1 MTRLTQSG
9 IIDTVAGNGEPGY
22 AGDGGPAG
30 AASLNEPKG
39 LCVGQA
45 GHLYIADSENHVVRR
60 VDRATG
66 VITTVAGVC
75 PVGTVGPGA
84 SPAAEEVPTGENDD
98 PFADASTDATKA
110 YTQVT
115 DVSGTVRYVTGGRLT
130 VEHDSGDGG
139 PARQARL
146 NFPGALAVDR
156 SGNLYIAEAMNHR
169 VRKVEAV
176 TGVITTVAG
185 TGQARYSGDGGPA
198 VLAALNEPTGLAVS
212 DDALYIADQSNNRVR
227 RVELA
232 TGIITTIAGDGT
244 AAFSGDQVPA
254 TQASLSGPSGVALSG
269 DGRLYVADTFNS
281 RIRSVDAATGQ
292 IATEAG
298 DGRMYRY
305 QGPDEP
311 CSQSLSRPAA
321 IAFGHDGKL
330 YMTDSDSHLIRVWDP
345 LTKTVTRLT
354 GTGVAQFG
362 GDGGDA
368 LAASLN
374 YPFGVAV
381 DANGTLYIADTF
393 NHRIR
398 VLTLR
403 EDGIVC

>member
-1 MTRLTQSG
+1 MTHATQSG
-9 IIDTVAGNGEPGY
+9 IIETMAGNGEPGY

-39 LCVGQA
+39 LCVDQA
-45 GHLYIADSENHVVRR
+45 GNLYIADSENHVVRR

-75 PVGTVGPGA
+75 PAGMTGPVP
-84 SPAAEEVPTGENDD
+84 SQPAADMPIAEDED

-110 YTQVT
+110 YSQVT
-115 DVSGTVRYVTGGRLT
+115 DLSGTVRYVTGGRLT
-130 VEHDSGDGG
+130 IEHDSGDGG
-139 PARQARL
+139 PARHARL
-146 NFPGALAVDR
+146 NFPSAVAVDR
-156 SGNLYIAEAMNHR
+156 FGNLYIADTMNHR
-169 VRKVEAV
+169 VRKVDAA

-198 VLAALNEPTGLAVS
+198 VLAALNEPTGLTVN

-227 RVELA
+227 RMQLA
-232 TGIITTIAGDGT
+232 TGVITTVAGDGT
-244 AAFSGDQVPA
+244 AAYSGDQVPA
-254 TQASLSGPSGVALSG
+254 DQASLSGPSGVVLGG
-269 DGRLYVADTFNS
+269 DGLLYVADTFNS
-281 RIRSVDAATGQ
+281 RIRSVDSATGQ
-292 IATEAG
+292 IATVAG
-298 DGRMYRY
+298 DGGMYRY

-321 IAFGHDGKL
+321 IAVAHDGKL
-330 YMTDSDSHLIRVWDP
+330 YMTDSDSHLIRVWDGR
-345 LTKTVTRLT
+345 TKTLTRLS

-368 LAASLN
+368 LAGSLN

-381 DANGTLYIADTF
+381 DATGTIYIADTF

-398 VLTLR
+398 VLTA
-403 EDGIVC
+403 IA

>member
-1 MTRLTQSG
+1 MTRATQSG
-9 IIDTVAGNGEPGY
+9 KIETVAGNGEPGY

-39 LCVGQA
+39 LCVDHA
-45 GHLYIADSENHVVRR
+45 GNLYIADSENHVVRR

-75 PVGTVGPGA
+75 SGGMGRSAPSQPVA
-84 SPAAEEVPTGENDD
+84 EAPAVEDED

-110 YTQVT
+110 YSQVT

-130 VEHDSGDGG
+130 VEQDSGDGG
-139 PARQARL
+139 PALRARL
-146 NFPGALAVDR
+146 NFPSAVAVDR
-156 SGNLYIAEAMNHR
+156 SGNLYIADTMNHR
-169 VRKVEAV
+169 VRKVEAASR
-176 TGVITTVAG
+176 VITTVAG

-198 VLAALNEPTGLAVS
+198 VLAALNEPTALAVS

-227 RVELA
+227 RVQFA
-232 TGIITTIAGDGT
+232 TGVITTVAGDGM
-244 AAFSGDQVPA
+244 AAYSGDGVA
-254 TQASLSGPSGVALSG
+254 ADKASLSGPSGVAVTS

-281 RIRSVDAATGQ
+281 RIRTIDRATGQ

-298 DGRMYRY
+298 DGGMYRY
-305 QGPDEP
+305 QGPEEP
-311 CSQSLSRPAA
+311 SSQSLSRPTA
-321 IAFGHDGKL
+321 IAIGHDGKV

-345 LTKTVTRLT
+345 QVKSVTRLA

-362 GDGGDA
+362 GDGGEA
-368 LAASLN
+368 LAGSLN

-381 DANGTLYIADTF
+381 DSGGTIYIADTF

-398 VLTLR
+398 VLTMSA
-403 EDGIVC
+403 